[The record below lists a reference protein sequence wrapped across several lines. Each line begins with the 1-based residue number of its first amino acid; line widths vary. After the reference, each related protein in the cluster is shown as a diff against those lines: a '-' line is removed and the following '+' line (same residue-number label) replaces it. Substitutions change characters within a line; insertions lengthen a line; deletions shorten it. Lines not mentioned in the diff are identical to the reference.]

1 MSLDIARLIAFS
13 GIAATEFQISV
24 ASSNVS
30 NADTKG
36 YTQKN
41 ANQVADVTNGVGT
54 GVSVTGISS
63 SVDKLLLKAL
73 IGANSDLGAADTTNS
88 YMTQLQQLFGS
99 ASSSGNSTTGTS
111 LANTLASLETALSSL
126 QSSPSS
132 ASAQSAVVTAL
143 DNVATQLRNTSSSIQ
158 TLRSNADQDIASSVT
173 SINGDLKQISSLNAE
188 IKQVAASGQSTADL
202 EDQRNSA
209 LQDLSGY
216 MNVSYYTASNGDMQV
231 YTSSGQTLV
240 DSSAHT
246 LSYTASNNVSAATS
260 YNSGGFS
267 GITVNGVD
275 VTSQITSGKVGA
287 LITLR
292 DTTLPAQQSQL
303 DQLANQLK
311 SSLNAVT
318 DGASAIPPPST
329 LTGTK
334 AVTGTTA
341 LSATGTI
348 RIAVTDQSGK
358 LVSSADFDL
367 SNYATVGDLAAAI
380 NGTSGLSAS
389 VDSNGHLT
397 ISSTTSGDGVAV
409 GDVTPSSIGGSSFSS
424 YFGLNDVVTGTGA
437 SNFAVRSDILN
448 GTAGVPTA
456 ALDTSTTK
464 AGSQV
469 LTAGSTTVINALY
482 TALTGSTKFAAA
494 GGLNATSTSFADYAA
509 AIVSNVAAKSS
520 QASNLLTAKSTAQST
535 YANSLSSESGVNI
548 NEETARVSA
557 LQNKYSSMSELIQ
570 VINTMFSSMLTAMQ
584 SI

>member
-1 MSLDIARLIAFS
+1 LIAFS

-260 YNSGGFS
+260 YSSGGFS

-334 AVTGTTA
+334 AVTDTTA

>member
-1 MSLDIARLIAFS
+1 LIAFS